1 MKKEENIYDRLQKFL
16 RIYLPVLS
24 FEDFKDFKSS
34 LKEKELSASE
44 LMDSF
49 GYEMAI
55 LQANPEDPSE
65 ESFLY
70 YELVLD
76 RMIGMIFS
84 FKEKIVVS
92 IGSGLALS
100 EIFVAKE
107 LFSKSHI
114 YCLDISKKVCIQG
127 RDIARKENVKNI
139 SFIVADANY
148 LPFKEKKLI
157 DIIWSFG
164 NMGFDKTSEEYKNKI
179 LSITKPKGIIIF
191 A

>member
-1 MKKEENIYDRLQKFL
+1 MEKEENIYDRLQKFL

-24 FEDFKDFKSS
+24 FEDFEDFRSS
-34 LKEKELSASE
+34 LKEKGLSLLE

-55 LQANPEDPSE
+55 LQASPEDPFE
-65 ESFLY
+65 EPFLY
-70 YELVLD
+70 YELILGRIIDKV
-76 RMIGMIFS
+76 IS
-84 FKEKIVVS
+84 FKGKIVVS
-92 IGSGLALS
+92 VGSGLALS

-127 RDIARKENVKNI
+127 RGITRKENVKNI
-139 SFIVADANY
+139 SFIVADANF
-148 LPFKEKKLI
+148 LPFKEEKLI

-164 NMGFDKTSEEYKNKI
+164 NMGFDKTSEKYKNKI
-179 LSITKPKGIIIF
+179 LSIVKSKGVIIF